1 MESARYTPPGGAGP
15 FNYYVWKPVGDTL
28 RGMVQIV
35 HGMAEHAERY
45 DLAGKRFA
53 EAGFAVYAQDLP
65 GHGRTAA
72 SEDDLGFFAE
82 SGGWDCAAD
91 AVHQFGRFI
100 ASEYVVDLPLIII
113 GHSMGSFLART
124 MMYAH
129 PELYDAAVL
138 SGTAASPG
146 ILGHAGKLIA
156 ARHIKAY
163 GPKHRDRRLD
173 AMTFGSYNR
182 PFRPNRTP
190 FDWLSRD
197 SRAVDRYV
205 EDPLCGFICTSA
217 MFRDLLEGLQRIHD
231 EKNLSRI
238 PRELPVLII
247 SGTKDPVG
255 KFSKGPRRVHDQFKQ
270 LGLKDVTLRLY
281 DQARHELF
289 QETNR
294 EEVLT
299 EVIQW
304 CSQRVRK

>member
-1 MESARYTPPGGAGP
+1 MESARYTPPGGTEQ
-15 FNYYVWKPVGDTL
+15 FNYYVWKPAGDTV
-28 RGMVQIV
+28 RGIVQIV

-45 DLAGKRFA
+45 DLVGKRFA
-53 EAGFAVYAQDLP
+53 EEGFAVYAQDLP

-72 SEDDLGFFAE
+72 GEDDLGIFAE
-82 SGGWDCAAD
+82 TDGWDRAAD
-91 AVHQFGRFI
+91 AVYQFGKFI
-100 ASEYVVDLPLIII
+100 SSEFVADLPLIII

-124 MMYAH
+124 IMYAH
-129 PELYDAAVL
+129 PEQYDGAVL
-138 SGTAASPG
+138 CGTAASPG
-146 ILGHAGKLIA
+146 LLGHAGKFIA
-156 ARHIKAY
+156 ERHIKAY

-182 PFRPNRTP
+182 HFRPNRTP

-197 SRAVDRYV
+197 SQAVDRYV

-255 KFSKGPRRVHDQFKQ
+255 KFSKGPRRVHNQLKQ
-270 LGLKDVTLRLY
+270 LGLREVTLRLY

-294 EEVLT
+294 EEVLA

-304 CSQRVRK
+304 CRQRIRK